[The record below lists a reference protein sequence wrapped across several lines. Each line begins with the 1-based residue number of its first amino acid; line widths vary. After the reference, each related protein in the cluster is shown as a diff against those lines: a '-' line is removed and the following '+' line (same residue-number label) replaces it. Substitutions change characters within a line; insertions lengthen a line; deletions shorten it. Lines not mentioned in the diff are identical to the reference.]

1 MTNRQ
6 FLVRVISCDL
16 GIACCAPGRAI
27 HTQHTDFVLSFLP
40 VLSEKTSHIFGGKR
54 ADFVTTLRTV
64 NNRDLTVLNL
74 DLQLLRELESA
85 APTL

>member
-1 MTNRQ
+1 MLREERSTRITQIFYFRFCQ
-6 FLVRVISCDL
+6 FL
-16 GIACCAPGRAI
+16 A
-27 HTQHTDFVLSFLP
+27 
-40 VLSEKTSHIFGGKR
+40 EKTSHIFGGKR

>member
-1 MTNRQ
+1 VLFRVIWGSPVVLREERSTRNTQSLYFRFCQ
-6 FLVRVISCDL
+6 FLAR
-16 GIACCAPGRAI
+16 RRR
-27 HTQHTDFVLSFLP
+27 
-40 VLSEKTSHIFGGKR
+40 HIFGGKR